1 MESRPFGVSA
11 LTVPVIGLGTWRT
24 FDVHGREALS
34 RRAVTDAALATECTL
49 FDSSP
54 MYGEAERVLAGTL
67 SGRRNEAIVATKVWS
82 PDDAKAARQIG
93 AALALFGG
101 RVDVYQVHNLVAWRH
116 RVEQLDQLREQGVIK
131 VIGVTHYSAHA
142 FDELALAMRDPR
154 IGAVQVPYNPLER
167 DVETVILPAAADLGL
182 GVIIMRPFGEGSL
195 FRRSVPAD
203 ALAPLRPFGVTSW
216 PQALLKWILSD
227 PRCHVAIPAS
237 ANPAHVLEN
246 AAAGQPPWFG
256 PEERAYV
263 AGLARDEVGR

>member
-1 MESRPFGVSA
+1 MESRAFGLTG

-24 FDVHGREALS
+24 FDVQGREAAA
-34 RRAVTDAALATECTL
+34 RRAVTDAAFETGCT
-49 FDSSP
+49 FCDSSP

-67 SGRRNEAIVATKVWS
+67 SGRRNAAIVATKVWS
-82 PDDAKAARQIG
+82 PDDEKAARQIA

-101 RVDVYQVHNLVAWRH
+101 RVEVYQVHNLVAWRR
-116 RVEQLDQLREQGVIK
+116 RVEQLEHLRDQGGVK
-131 VIGVTHYSAHA
+131 VIGATHYSPHA

-167 DVETVILPAAADLGL
+167 DVEKVILPAAADLGL

-195 FRRSVPAD
+195 LRQVVPAG
-203 ALAPLRPFGVTSW
+203 ALAPLRRFGVTSW
-216 PQALLKWILSD
+216 PQALLKWIISD

-256 PEERAYV
+256 AEERAYV
-263 AGLARDEVGR
+263 ARLARDEVGR